1 MKIETIYF
9 ATESGA
15 RPAKEFVDTLD
26 ASSQRKFFFV
36 RGLLEEFGHK
46 LPEPHAKY
54 LGDDIFELRFRGKE
68 GNVRVLY
75 FFFYQNKVV
84 LTNGFVKK
92 TDKTPR
98 RELDTAIERRKAYLA
113 EYS

>member
-1 MKIETIYF
+1 MGIESIYF
-9 ATESGA
+9 TTESGE
-15 RPAKEFVDTLD
+15 RPAKEFIDTLD

-36 RGLLEEFGHK
+36 IGN
-46 LPEPHAKY
+46 
-54 LGDDIFELRFRGKE
+54 DIFELRFRGKE

-75 FFFYQNKVV
+75 FFFHQSKVV

-98 RELDTAIERRKAYLA
+98 RELDTAIERRKVYLA
-113 EYS
+113 GHS